1 MKGDI
6 FMSRK
11 KVYST
16 ELILEIVEKYLQG
29 NISANQLAEEYHIGS
44 KSDVQKWIAAYR
56 EHGVAGLS
64 TVHSTYT
71 GDFKLSVV
79 EYMQNTGASAR
90 QTAVY
95 FNIPSHPTVLKWE
108 RIYYEQGKEALYEE
122 RRGRVSKMGTNRPRK
137 GKKNADSNEDLI
149 AEVQRLRMENEYLK
163 KLNAL
168 VQEREKS
175 EKPIK

>member
-1 MKGDI
+1 
-6 FMSRK
+6 MSRK

-16 ELILEIVEKYLQG
+16 ELKLEIVEKYLQG

-108 RIYYEQGKEALYEE
+108 RIYYEQGKEALYE
-122 RRGRVSKMGTNRPRK
+122 
-137 GKKNADSNEDLI
+137 
-149 AEVQRLRMENEYLK
+149 
-163 KLNAL
+163 
-168 VQEREKS
+168 
-175 EKPIK
+175 